1 MPSPIVAATLQAAGL
16 STVSNIFAQ
25 MIEARQQNRPVTLDM
40 IQLLRFV
47 SLTLMTAPPN
57 YHWQA
62 FLERTFP
69 AYPSGQPPKPER
81 LGDVERQPADDAP
94 ELKEG
99 YEERM
104 AQINKDKEPKF
115 STRNTLAKWFVD
127 CITAGAIMNTIAFL
141 VIMGLLKGQG
151 AAQICSNIKTVGSHP
166 KSLYLLVADIFKET
180 IPIIVDGYKIWPVA
194 SIISFSF
201 IPVHRR
207 IVFLSFIGLLW
218 GIYMSLVASRV

>member
-1 MPSPIVAATLQAAGL
+1 MPSPIVAATLQAAAL
-16 STVSNIFAQ
+16 STASNVLAQ
-25 MIEARQQNRPVTLDM
+25 LIEARQQNRAVTLDLLP
-40 IQLLRFV
+40 LLRFV
-47 SLTLMTAPPN
+47 TLTLITAPPN
-57 YHWQA
+57 YHWQQ

-69 AYPSGQPPKPER
+69 AYPSGRPQER
-81 LGDVERQPADDAP
+81 IGDIEMTPAEDAP

-104 AQINKDKEPKF
+104 AEVNRDREPKF
-115 STRNTLAKWFVD
+115 SMKNTLTKWFVD
-127 CITAGAIMNTIAFL
+127 CISAGAIMNTVAFL
-141 VIMGLLKGQG
+141 IIMGVLKGQ
-151 AAQICSNIKTVGSHP
+151 ASSQIWSNIKT
-166 KSLYLLVADIFKET
+166 ET
-180 IPIIVDGYKIWPVA
+180 IPIIVAGYKIWPIA

>member
-16 STVSNIFAQ
+16 STISNILAQ
-25 MIEARQQNRPVTLDM
+25 IIEARQQNRPVSLD
-40 IQLLRFV
+40 IVQLLRFV

-57 YHWQA
+57 YHWQGY
-62 FLERTFP
+62 LERTFP
-69 AYPSGQPPKPER
+69 AYPAARGPQLGRLNDLEMQPTE
-81 LGDVERQPADDAP
+81 DAP

-104 AQINKDKEPKF
+104 AQINKDKEPQF
-115 STRNTLAKWFVD
+115 SMRNTFTKWFVD
-127 CITAGAIMNTIAFL
+127 CISAGAIMNTIAFL
-141 VIMGLLKGQG
+141 IIMGLLKGQG
-151 AAQICSNIKTVGSHP
+151 GSQIWSNIKT
-166 KSLYLLVADIFKET
+166 ET
-180 IPIIVDGYKIWPVA
+180 IPIIVAGYKIWPIA
-194 SIISFSF
+194 SIISFTF

>member
-1 MPSPIVAATLQAAGL
+1 MPSPIVAATLQAAAL
-16 STVSNIFAQ
+16 STASNVLAQ
-25 MIEARQQNRPVTLDM
+25 LIEARQQNRAVTLDLLP
-40 IQLLRFV
+40 LLRFV
-47 SLTLMTAPPN
+47 TLTLITAPPN
-57 YHWQA
+57 YHWQQ

-69 AYPSGQPPKPER
+69 AYPSARPQER
-81 LGDVERQPADDAP
+81 IGDVEMAPAEDAP

-104 AQINKDKEPKF
+104 AEINRDREVKF
-115 STRNTLAKWFVD
+115 SMKNTLTKWFVD
-127 CITAGAIMNTIAFL
+127 CITAGAIMNTVAFL
-141 VIMGLLKGQG
+141 IIMGVLKGQ
-151 AAQICSNIKTVGSHP
+151 ASSQIWSNIKT
-166 KSLYLLVADIFKET
+166 ET
-180 IPIIVDGYKIWPVA
+180 IPIIVAGYKIWPIA

>member
-1 MPSPIVAATLQAAGL
+1 MPSPIVAATLQAAAL
-16 STVSNIFAQ
+16 SSASNVLAQ
-25 MIEARQQNRPVTLDM
+25 LIEARQQNRPVTLDLLP
-40 IQLLRFV
+40 LLRFV
-47 SLTLMTAPPN
+47 TLTLITAPPN
-57 YHWQA
+57 YHWQQ

-69 AYPSGQPPKPER
+69 AYPSGRPQER
-81 LGDVERQPADDAP
+81 IGDIEMTPAEDAP

-104 AQINKDKEPKF
+104 AEVNRDREPKF
-115 STRNTLAKWFVD
+115 SMKNTLTKWFVD
-127 CITAGAIMNTIAFL
+127 CISAGAIMNTVAFL
-141 VIMGLLKGQG
+141 IIMGVLKGQ
-151 AAQICSNIKTVGSHP
+151 ASSQIWSNIKT
-166 KSLYLLVADIFKET
+166 ET
-180 IPIIVDGYKIWPVA
+180 IPIIVAGYKIWPIA

>member
-16 STVSNIFAQ
+16 STISNILAQ
-25 MIEARQQNRPVTLDM
+25 FIEARQQSRPVSLD
-40 IQLLRFV
+40 IVQLLRFV

-57 YHWQA
+57 YHWQGY
-62 FLERTFP
+62 LERTFP
-69 AYPSGQPPKPER
+69 AYPAARGPQLGRLSDLEMQPTE
-81 LGDVERQPADDAP
+81 DAP

-104 AQINKDKEPKF
+104 AQISKDREPQF
-115 STRNTLAKWFVD
+115 SMRNTITKWFVD

-141 VIMGLLKGQG
+141 IIMGLMKGQG
-151 AAQICSNIKTVGSHP
+151 GSQIWSNIKT
-166 KSLYLLVADIFKET
+166 ET
-180 IPIIVDGYKIWPVA
+180 IPIIVAGYKIWPVA
-194 SIISFSF
+194 SIISFTF